1 MKKVISLLM
10 SFVMLLS
17 ITAGLNLT
25 ANADDKNSTLTYG
38 NYEYSINDDNT
49 VTITGYYGS
58 ATELDILS
66 TINGK
71 KVTSIGS
78 GAFSHCTSL
87 TSVTIPNSV
96 TSIGSGAFSDCT
108 SLTSVTI
115 PNSVTSIGYEAFEDC
130 ESLTSITIGNGVTN
144 IGYSAFH
151 SCTSLT
157 SINVEEG
164 NANYSS

>member
-10 SFVMLLS
+10 SLVMLLS

-25 ANADDKNSTLTYG
+25 ANADDENSTLTYG

-71 KVTSIGS
+71 KVTSIGDS
-78 GAFSHCTSL
+78 AFSWCK
-87 TSVTIPNSV
+87 
-96 TSIGSGAFSDCT
+96 
-108 SLTSVTI
+108 
-115 PNSVTSIGYEAFEDC
+115 
-130 ESLTSITIGNGVTN
+130 SLTSITIPDSVTS
-144 IGYSAFH
+144 IGEYAFS

-157 SINVEEG
+157 SITIPDSVTSIG
-164 NANYSS
+164 DYAFSY